1 MKTTL
6 GFLVDEEVK
15 IVAEIDVVEVIING
29 FEVLPSQVR
38 NKKDSLGSLYIYTYI
53 IWFYCTHFSLLS
65 PRSNLSTVCL
75 RDSQTLHQSFL

>member
-29 FEVLPSQVR
+29 FQVLPSQVR
-38 NKKDSLGSLYIYTYI
+38 NKKDSLGSLYI
-53 IWFYCTHFSLLS
+53 
-65 PRSNLSTVCL
+65 
-75 RDSQTLHQSFL
+75 

>member
-15 IVAEIDVVEVIING
+15 IVAEIDVEVIING

-38 NKKDSLGSLYIYTYI
+38 NKKDSLGSLYIYIYI
-53 IWFYCTHFSLLS
+53 YNMVLLFTFFFA
-65 PRSNLSTVCL
+65 LS
-75 RDSQTLHQSFL
+75 